1 MRNSSLNRTGS
12 RRRGAPEPHDPVG
25 RMVTSDYTVTMTVL
39 SIRFKR
45 PGAYERLKLGA
56 ARRAE
61 SISSAGERLIDE
73 GLRMEAHPGIVFR
86 DGPSGRRAGLAA
98 GPDVWEV
105 VGLLRGLQG
114 EVEERVAAAAT
125 QLGLTGAQVRT
136 TSRYYAEF
144 TDEIDAEIAHNDD
157 VADREMATWEN
168 ERRLLSG

>member
-1 MRNSSLNRTGS
+1 MTIG
-12 RRRGAPEPHDPVG
+12 
-25 RMVTSDYTVTMTVL
+25 YIVTMTVL

-45 PGAYERLKLGA
+45 PGAYERLKRGA

-61 SISSAGERLIDE
+61 SISSVGERLIDE

-86 DGPSGRRAGLAA
+86 DGPSGRRAALAA

-105 VGLLRGLQG
+105 AGLLRGLRG
-114 EVEERVAAAAT
+114 SVEERVADAAI
-125 QLGLTGAQVRT
+125 QLGLTESRVRA

-144 TDEIDAEIAHNDD
+144 TDEIDAEIALNDD
-157 VADREMATWEN
+157 IADRELAAWEN

>member
-1 MRNSSLNRTGS
+1 MTI
-12 RRRGAPEPHDPVG
+12 
-25 RMVTSDYTVTMTVL
+25 DYTVTMTVL

-45 PGAYERLKLGA
+45 PGAYQRLKRGA

-61 SISSAGERLIDE
+61 SISAAGERLIDE

-105 VGLLRGLQG
+105 VGLLRDLSGR
-114 EVEERVAAAAT
+114 VEERAAAAAA
-125 QLGLTGAQVRT
+125 QLDLTEAQVRT

-144 TDEIDAEIAHNDD
+144 TDEIDTEIAHNDD
-157 VADREMATWEN
+157 SADRELAAWEN

>member
-1 MRNSSLNRTGS
+1 MT
-12 RRRGAPEPHDPVG
+12 
-25 RMVTSDYTVTMTVL
+25 TDYTVTMTVL

-45 PGAYERLKLGA
+45 PGAYQRLKQGA

-61 SISSAGERLIDE
+61 SISAAGERLIDE

-105 VGLLRGLQG
+105 VGLLRNLSGR
-114 EVEERVAAAAT
+114 VEERAAAAAA
-125 QLGLTGAQVRT
+125 QLGLTEAQVRT

-144 TDEIDAEIAHNDD
+144 ADETDAEIAHNDEI
-157 VADREMATWEN
+157 ADRELAAWEN

>member
-1 MRNSSLNRTGS
+1 MTIN
-12 RRRGAPEPHDPVG
+12 
-25 RMVTSDYTVTMTVL
+25 YTVTMTVL

-45 PGAYERLKLGA
+45 QGAYERLKQDA

-61 SISSAGERLIDE
+61 SISSVGERLIDE

-105 VGLLRGLQG
+105 VGLLLGLR
-114 EVEERVAAAAT
+114 ESFEERVATAAA
-125 QLGLTGAQVRT
+125 QLGLTAGQVRT

-144 TDEIDAEIAHNDD
+144 TDEIDAEIARNDEI
-157 VADREMATWEN
+157 ADRELAAWER

>member
-1 MRNSSLNRTGS
+1 MT
-12 RRRGAPEPHDPVG
+12 A
-25 RMVTSDYTVTMTVL
+25 DYTVTMTVL

-45 PGAYERLKLGA
+45 PGAYQRLKRGA

-61 SISSAGERLIDE
+61 SISAAGERLIDE

-105 VGLLRGLQG
+105 VGLLRNLSGR
-114 EVEERVAAAAT
+114 VEERAAAAAS
-125 QLGLTGAQVRT
+125 QLGLTEAQVRT

-144 TDEIDAEIAHNDD
+144 ADETDAEIAHNDEI
-157 VADREMATWEN
+157 ADRELAAWEN

>member
-1 MRNSSLNRTGS
+1 MT
-12 RRRGAPEPHDPVG
+12 
-25 RMVTSDYTVTMTVL
+25 TDYTVTMTVL

-45 PGAYERLKLGA
+45 PGAYQRLKQGA

-61 SISSAGERLIDE
+61 PISSAGERLIDE
-73 GLRMEAHPGIVFR
+73 GLRMEAHPGIAFR

-105 VGLLRGLQG
+105 VGLLRGLSG
-114 EVEERVAAAAT
+114 GVEERVAAAAA
-125 QLGLTGAQVRT
+125 QLGLTEAQVRT

-157 VADREMATWEN
+157 IADRELAAWEN